1 MNSYES
7 IPDIN
12 SAAEDNEAML
22 FPLSTTTA
30 IVSSTA
36 NDTNEDG
43 GGKRTHHHRLWV
55 VVTAALVLSIV
66 LILGVVSH
74 SSTAI
79 IPSNQEESG
88 ASMMIHDIPMLERV
102 KKETSSTSAITKTT
116 ALPPASLLPSPACTF
131 MECSKSCDHIEAPYL
146 CLTHN
151 GGPHG
156 GCSSTPWVVGTCTT
170 SCDQRECDTLKI
182 PDDMKSCEGVSC
194 MNTDECTCEHDAP
207 YQCLEGSAA
216 HGCSD
221 ESYHWTAYTSVETCS
236 KCCDTR
242 TCK

>member
-22 FPLSTTTA
+22 FPLSMTA

-36 NDTNEDG
+36 NDTNKDG
-43 GGKRTHHHRLWV
+43 GAGKRSTHHHRLWV

-66 LILGVVSH
+66 LILGVVCH

-88 ASMMIHDIPMLERV
+88 ASMMIHEIPMLERV

-146 CLTHN
+146 CLNHN

-156 GCSSTPWVVGTCTT
+156 GCSSTPWVVGTCTYDVMD
-170 SCDQRECDTLKI
+170 CQ
-182 PDDMKSCEGVSC
+182 
-194 MNTDECTCEHDAP
+194 H
-207 YQCLEGSAA
+207 
-216 HGCSD
+216 
-221 ESYHWTAYTSVETCS
+221 
-236 KCCDTR
+236 
-242 TCK
+242 